1 MIQILLDD
9 IKAYFDAKERLT
21 EQEQQLVQRLSGG
34 YFPITSVHRDD
45 LQGVGFDVEKISDD
59 DMKELARKMA
69 DDYCEQLFWSSM
81 EIIAGDILGFP
92 KVETKDVTCP
102 ECGSERVRYDLHE
115 SRFHCEAC
123 SRAWDDKLYVLVE
136 FPEDTAFFEEEETGY
151 PAWDSEDNGARYVPE
166 EDYIRHTGKSPERN
180 KCYRVV
186 CWPDSQE
193 YVGTKGCEPVQDE
206 NGIRNFGTSA
216 YWVPLLLTEEVTNRR
231 MDRKKTPVCPECGGT
246 DIDILDDEG
255 VAICNACHL
264 EWPYKED

>member
-1 MIQILLDD
+1 MIQTLLDD

-21 EQEQQLVQRLSGG
+21 EQERQLQQRLSGG

-115 SRFHCEAC
+115 SRFYCEAC
-123 SRAWDDKLYVLVE
+123 SQAWDDKLYVLVE
-136 FPEDTAFFEEEETGY
+136 FPEDTAFFEEEGIGY
-151 PAWDSEDNGARYVPE
+151 PARNSEDNGARYVPE
-166 EDYIRHTGKSPERN
+166 YDYIRHFRKTPAENSYYKPLHWPESQPYLSPNEP
-180 KCYRVV
+180 KEAIDALSEPIY
-186 CWPDSQE
+186 DE
-193 YVGTKGCEPVQDE
+193 KGIAD
-206 NGIRNFGTSA
+206 FGEQA
-216 YWVPLLLTEEVTNRR
+216 VWVPLCIV
-231 MDRKKTPVCPECGGT
+231 K
-246 DIDILDDEG
+246 
-255 VAICNACHL
+255 
-264 EWPYKED
+264 

>member
-1 MIQILLDD
+1 MIQTLLDD

-21 EQEQQLVQRLSGG
+21 EQERQLQQRLSGG

-102 ECGSERVRYDLHE
+102 ECGSEWVRYDLHE
-115 SRFHCEAC
+115 SRFYCEAC

-136 FPEDTAFFEEEETGY
+136 FPEDTAFFEEEGIGY
-151 PAWDSEDNGARYVPE
+151 PAWNSEDNGARYVPE
-166 EDYIRHTGKSPERN
+166 YDYIRHFRKPPAENSYYKPLRWPESQLYLSPNEPKEAIDALSEPIN
-180 KCYRVV
+180 
-186 CWPDSQE
+186 DE
-193 YVGTKGCEPVQDE
+193 KGIAD
-206 NGIRNFGTSA
+206 FGEQA
-216 YWVPLLLTEEVTNRR
+216 VWVPLCIV
-231 MDRKKTPVCPECGGT
+231 K
-246 DIDILDDEG
+246 
-255 VAICNACHL
+255 
-264 EWPYKED
+264 